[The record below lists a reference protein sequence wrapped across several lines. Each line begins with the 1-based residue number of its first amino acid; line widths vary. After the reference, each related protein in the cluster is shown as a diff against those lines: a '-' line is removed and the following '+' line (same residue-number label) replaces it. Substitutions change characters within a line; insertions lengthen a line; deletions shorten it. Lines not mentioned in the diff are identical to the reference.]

1 MADIKYRE
9 YIVDGKPVQPG
20 ELLYSMEDGKV
31 EVVYASNPD
40 ENGVAELGFNA
51 TNFKSALWR
60 SGNWSQETYPLYQF
74 DLSKYKRLSDLT
86 QEDVERS
93 WGMYD

>member
-1 MADIKYRE
+1 MDEIKYRE
-9 YIVDGKPVQPG
+9 YLVDGKPVKPG
-20 ELLYSMEDGKV
+20 DLLYSMEDGKV
-31 EVVYASNPD
+31 EVVYACHPD

-51 TNFKSALWR
+51 TNFKSNLWR
-60 SGNWSQETYPLYQF
+60 NGNWAQEIYPLYLF